1 VRLTKAKY
9 LLDHE
14 YKKLVQITDKY
25 MKENPRDC
33 LLIKVA
39 METGARAQEVLNITI
54 GDLNDGSV
62 YIHGLK
68 GSNDRELP
76 LRKTLYNGLIKLQEK
91 HGEDRVFNI
100 SYPRFDQI
108 WRKYRPVEKKL
119 HSLRHTFALRVYKK
133 TNDINVV
140 KAALGHKSIVNTQIY
155 MDYVHTQREL
165 RKAIL

>member
-1 VRLTKAKY
+1 LKLTKAKY

-14 YKKLVQITDKY
+14 YKKLVEITDKY

-33 LLIKVA
+33 LLLKVA
-39 METGARAQEVLNITI
+39 METGARAQEVLNIKLE
-54 GDLNDGSV
+54 DLNDGSV

-76 LRKTLYNGLIKLQEK
+76 LRKTLYNGLLRLRKD
-91 HGEDRVFNI
+91 HGDERVFPI
-100 SYPRFDQI
+100 SYPRLDQI
-108 WRKYRPVEKKL
+108 WRKYRPVEKKF
-119 HSLRHTFALRVYKK
+119 HSLRHTFALRVFKK

-140 KAALGHKSIVNTQIY
+140 KSALGHKSITNTQVY
-155 MDYVHTQREL
+155 MDYVYTQREL

>member
-1 VRLTKAKY
+1 MRLTKAKY

-14 YKKLVQITDKY
+14 YKRLVEITDTY
-25 MKENPRDC
+25 MKDNPRDC
-33 LLIKVA
+33 LLLKVA
-39 METGARAQEVLNITI
+39 METGARAQEVLNIRL

-76 LRKTLYNGLIKLQEK
+76 LRKTVYNGLLKLQKE
-91 HGEDRVFNI
+91 HGGERIFTI
-100 SYPRFDQI
+100 TYPRLDQI
-108 WRKYRPVEKKL
+108 WRKYRPVPKKF
-119 HSLRHTFALRVYKK
+119 HALRHTFALRVYKK
-133 TNDINVV
+133 TNDINIV

-155 MDYVHTQREL
+155 MDYVHTQKEL